1 MRVAASQAYP
11 ASLIGQNDPNLK
23 RVHITKSGQIKT
35 GCIPSH
41 YQADTKPPCSR
52 EKLDR
57 SKMINNLK
65 RQYVREKKKGY
76 TKREVYQQVRRHTT
90 LVFLLQVG
98 RGPQKG
104 EGALDSIV
112 RRSRGCDNPAGS
124 DRPLGHGVPRG
135 LYASGRCLA

>member
-1 MRVAASQAYP
+1 VQE
-11 ASLIGQNDPNLK
+11 K
-23 RVHITKSGQIKT
+23 RK
-35 GCIPSH
+35 GC
-41 YQADTKPPCSR
+41 
-52 EKLDR
+52 
-57 SKMINNLK
+57 
-65 RQYVREKKKGY
+65 